1 MNLARAIVAF
11 LLIPFSVYI
20 HFILATKFEIY
31 EHRPLW
37 AIIVIS
43 AALIVIFRLFLKSKR
58 FKKSLLLLNIISWLF
73 VFCITWWAEILTSY
87 ETNIPQVSSFD
98 KAMLSRQLVEMDG
111 SEIEVSELIQE
122 TPFSLFLFYRGP
134 W

>member
-1 MNLARAIVAF
+1 M
-11 LLIPFSVYI
+11 
-20 HFILATKFEIY
+20 
-31 EHRPLW
+31 W

-58 FKKSLLLLNIISWLF
+58 FKKALLLLNIISWLF
-73 VFCITWWAEILTSY
+73 VLCITWWAENLTSY
-87 ETNIPQVSSFD
+87 ETNIPQIDSFD
-98 KAMLSRQLVEMDG
+98 KATLSRQLVEMDG

>member
-1 MNLARAIVAF
+1 M
-11 LLIPFSVYI
+11 
-20 HFILATKFEIY
+20 
-31 EHRPLW
+31 W

-58 FKKSLLLLNIISWLF
+58 FKKALLLLNIISWLF
-73 VFCITWWAEILTSY
+73 VLCITWWAEILTSY
-87 ETNIPQVSSFD
+87 ETNIPQVNSFD
-98 KAMLSRQLVEMDG
+98 KATLSRQLVEMDG